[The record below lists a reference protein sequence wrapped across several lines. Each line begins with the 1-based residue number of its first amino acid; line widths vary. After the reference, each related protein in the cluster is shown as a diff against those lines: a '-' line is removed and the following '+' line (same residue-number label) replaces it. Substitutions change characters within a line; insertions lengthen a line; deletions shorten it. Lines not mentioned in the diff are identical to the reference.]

1 MKKYFLFFIAAILL
15 FSCGS
20 SADKVKVKLN
30 GKSYTFSVAATEKTR
45 QTGLM
50 YIKKLDKDGGMLFV
64 YGQKQELY
72 YYMKNTYIPLDIAF
86 IDDELK
92 IIDIQSMEPLDETT
106 IQSKGKAMYA
116 LEVNRG
122 FYERIGVKV
131 GDKIEFIT
139 PVSYKAEE

>member
-1 MKKYFLFFIAAILL
+1 MKKYFLFFLIVLSL
-15 FSCGS
+15 FSCNS
-20 SADKVKVKLN
+20 SANNVKIKLN
-30 GKSYTFSVAATEKTR
+30 GKIYSFEVAATEKAR

-50 YIKKLDKDGGMLFV
+50 FVKKLDRDGGMLFV

-72 YYMKNTYIPLDIAF
+72 YYMKNTFIPLDIAF
-86 IDDELK
+86 IDENLR

-122 FYERIGVKV
+122 FYEKIGVKV
-131 GDKIEFIT
+131 GDKLEIIS
-139 PVSYKAEE
+139 PLSYKVE